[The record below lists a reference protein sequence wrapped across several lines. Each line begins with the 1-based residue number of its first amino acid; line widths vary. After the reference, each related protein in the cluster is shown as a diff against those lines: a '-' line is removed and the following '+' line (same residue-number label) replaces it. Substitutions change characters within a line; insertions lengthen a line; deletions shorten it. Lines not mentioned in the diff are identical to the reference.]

1 MTSISISRHLTER
14 LINETKS
21 FIEKNLIK
29 ERKELL
35 ERMQKNVNF
44 LKEDQTEILN
54 ELSENSQ
61 QIRKILE
68 QIRVEGSIIDA
79 DKLKLHIDELESV
92 TSLLTVLKVRLKAA
106 ENKLEVTKDSKDK
119 VIYLERIPL
128 QYFNSIFYNVISR
141 PSLYSYC
148 PLPLMTSIL
157 KFQFK

>member
-1 MTSISISRHLTER
+1 MLICFHVLCIFNLLYSIVTSISISRHLTER

-68 QIRVEGSIIDA
+68 HIRVEGSIIDA

-119 VIYLERIPL
+119 VII
-128 QYFNSIFYNVISR
+128 
-141 PSLYSYC
+141 
-148 PLPLMTSIL
+148 
-157 KFQFK
+157 

>member
-141 PSLYSYC
+141 PSLYCYC